1 MEPSVELDGLARQVI
16 GAAIE
21 VHSTLGPGYL
31 ESVYEEALA
40 VELECRGIEYGR
52 QVPVSIDYKGRA
64 VGEARL
70 DLVVADRLVIELKA
84 VGGLLPI
91 HQAQVLSYLKA
102 TRRQLGLLINF
113 NVSVLRD
120 GVKRI
125 VLSQQAEA

>member
-1 MEPSVELDGLARQVI
+1 MEPSVELDGVARQVI

-21 VHSTLGPGYL
+21 VHRTLGPGYL

-40 VELECRGIEYGR
+40 VELESLGIECDR
-52 QVPVSIDYKGRA
+52 QVPVSIDYKGRV

-70 DLVVADRLVIELKA
+70 DLVVADKLVIELKA
-84 VGGLLPI
+84 VDALLPI

-113 NVSVLRD
+113 NVGVLRN
-120 GVKRI
+120 GVKRV
-125 VLSQQAEA
+125 VLSQRAET